1 MRQADC
7 LRVLNFRLTIVL
19 DRLAVKLKVDS
30 TGFGEKHK
38 HQLPPT
44 AAQAIHHLL
53 KHWEYRSLRREMKVR
68 VRKTR
73 IFSVANALAGG
84 DPYRDKRRQQSP
96 IMGAIVD
103 NGIVNISIEN
113 EITASSTN

>member
-1 MRQADC
+1 M
-7 LRVLNFRLTIVL
+7 
-19 DRLAVKLKVDS
+19 
-30 TGFGEKHK
+30 
-38 HQLPPT
+38 
-44 AAQAIHHLL
+44 
-53 KHWEYRSLRREMKVR
+53 R

-103 NGIVNISIEN
+103 NGIVNIS
-113 EITASSTN
+113 S